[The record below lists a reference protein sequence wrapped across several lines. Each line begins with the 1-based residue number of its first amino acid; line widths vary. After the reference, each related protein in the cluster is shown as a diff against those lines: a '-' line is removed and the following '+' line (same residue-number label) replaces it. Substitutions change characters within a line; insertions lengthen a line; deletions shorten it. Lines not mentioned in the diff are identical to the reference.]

1 MGRDEKRAPLK
12 TPAWEATLLRARD
25 VFPPES
31 RRRRGE
37 TAVFQ
42 ATFAVADLG
51 EGPGGENGPP
61 TYLRVWTTAP
71 LPPPSLL
78 RVWIR
83 HCFVMSFA

>member
-12 TPAWEATLLRARD
+12 TPAWEATLLAARD

-42 ATFAVADLG
+42 ATFAVADLE

-61 TYLRVWTTAP
+61 HLSKGLDDCLPP
-71 LPPPSLL
+71 LPPLL

>member
-12 TPAWEATLLRARD
+12 TPVWEVTLLAARD
-25 VFPPES
+25 VFPPER

-42 ATFAVADLG
+42 ATFSCTFAVADPA
-51 EGPGGENGPP
+51 EEPGGENRPP

-71 LPPPSLL
+71 PPHPFL
-78 RVWIR
+78 RI
-83 HCFVMSFA
+83 

>member
-12 TPAWEATLLRARD
+12 TPAWEATLLAARD
-25 VFPPES
+25 VFPPER

-71 LPPPSLL
+71 PLPPPPFLGSGSGTVL
-78 RVWIR
+78 
-83 HCFVMSFA
+83 